1 MGSLVPRTA
10 LPGKSRSVH
19 DEIAKG
25 LGYFSIALGLAE
37 IVAPGAICRA
47 AGIAGQEGVV
57 RDYGTR
63 EIATGVAIL
72 ASHDPTP
79 WIWGRVVGDALDIAT
94 VAAAPSNRRDGED
107 RRWWTVGA
115 LIAVTALDAFTAK
128 CLTAEKGGVKT
139 ARADYSDRSGFPK
152 GIEWARGA
160 AREFAVDRRGPEALR
175 SINAPV

>member
-10 LPGKSRSVH
+10 LPGRSRSMH
-19 DEIAKG
+19 DEVARG
-25 LGYFSIALGLAE
+25 LGYFSIALGVAE
-37 IVAPGAICRA
+37 LSAPGAICRA

-57 RDYGTR
+57 RAYGTR

-128 CLTAEKGGVKT
+128 CLTAENGGDNPTSVLRVRT
-139 ARADYSDRSGFPK
+139 SETRSASPAGTDQS
-152 GIEWARGA
+152 R
-160 AREFAVDRRGPEALR
+160 
-175 SINAPV
+175 